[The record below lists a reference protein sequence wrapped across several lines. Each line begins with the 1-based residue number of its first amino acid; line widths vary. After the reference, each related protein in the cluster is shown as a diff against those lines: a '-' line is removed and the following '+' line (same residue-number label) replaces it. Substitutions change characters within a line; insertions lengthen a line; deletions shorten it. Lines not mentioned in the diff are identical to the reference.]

1 MQARPD
7 RLVIYDI
14 DYPPFM
20 ANQAFD
26 AAEMRQYP
34 GASAIVEL
42 SERLGESGI
51 GMVTADAY
59 LAQDSHSAA
68 AIVLSNE
75 VTRFTRSLLFERGL
89 HGAVCLSGES
99 PIVAWRFYDGL
110 AEYSSWFDHLVLFPG
125 ARALATGG
133 HAAFHDFAWPYPD
146 LTPAEPKPW
155 AERSLLAIIS
165 GNKRAFGWPK
175 PAFDLTHPKVSAGRW
190 YRNLEAVNAQRR
202 NPWMR
207 SELYL
212 ERLSA
217 IRHFGDA
224 DGFDLYG
231 RGWDNPTSGADRV
244 TQAAIDRTYRGEIP
258 PHDKVSVLGGY
269 RFSLCFENTA
279 FPGYVTEKI
288 FDCLVAGCI
297 PVYLGAPDIAD
308 LIPAEAFIDFR
319 EFDDYAQ
326 LESHLRAM
334 TEEDATRHIQ
344 AAREFLASD
353 AAQRFTQARH
363 VELLADLLLG
373 SSDGRG

>member
-1 MQARPD
+1 MQDRPD
-7 RLVIYDI
+7 RLVVYDI

-26 AAEMRQYP
+26 ATQMSQYP

-42 SERLGESGI
+42 SERLAESGV

-59 LAQDSHSAA
+59 LASDSRSQTAV
-68 AIVLSNE
+68 VLSNE
-75 VTRFTRSLLFERGL
+75 VTRFTRSLLFDHGLRGS
-89 HGAVCLSGES
+89 VCLSGES
-99 PIVAWRFYDGL
+99 PIIAWRFYDGL
-110 AEYSSWFDHLVLFPG
+110 AESSSWFDHLMLFPG
-125 ARALATGG
+125 ARALTTGSAT
-133 HAAFHDFAWPYPD
+133 FHDFAWPYPD
-146 LTPAEPKPW
+146 LTPAEPTPW
-155 AERSLLAIIS
+155 AERSLLAIVS

-175 PAFDLTHPKVSAGRW
+175 PAFDLRHPKPSIGRW
-190 YRNLEAVNAQRR
+190 YRNLQAVTAQRR

-224 DGFDLYG
+224 EGFDLYG
-231 RGWDNPTSGADRV
+231 RGWDRPTSGADRA

-269 RFSLCFENTA
+269 KFSLCFENTA

-288 FDCLVAGCI
+288 FDCLVAGNI

-308 LIPAEAFIDFR
+308 FVPRDAFIDFR
-319 EFDDYAQ
+319 EFGSYAQ

-334 TEEDATRHIQ
+334 TEAEAARHLE
-344 AAREFLASD
+344 AAREFLGSD
-353 AAQRFTQARH
+353 AAERFTQARH
-363 VELLADLLLG
+363 VDTLADLLLG
-373 SSDGRG
+373 SFDGRG

>member
-1 MQARPD
+1 MQYRPD

-20 ANQAFD
+20 ANRAFD
-26 AAEMRQYP
+26 AMQMSQYP
-34 GASAIVEL
+34 GASAIVAL
-42 SERLGESGI
+42 AERLGDSGI

-59 LAQDSHSAA
+59 LDSDARPPS

-75 VTRFTRSLLFERGL
+75 VTRFTRTLLFDHVLRGS
-89 HGAVCLSGES
+89 VCLSGES

-110 AEYSSWFDHLVLFPG
+110 AESSSWFDHLVLFPG
-125 ARALATGG
+125 ARALASGSATF
-133 HAAFHDFAWPYPD
+133 HAFAWPYPD
-146 LTPAEPKPW
+146 LTPVVPKHW
-155 AERSLLAIIS
+155 AERSLLAIVS

-175 PAFDLTHPKVSAGRW
+175 PALDLRHPKPSVGRW
-190 YRNLEAVNAQRR
+190 YRNLQAVNAQRR

-217 IRHFGDA
+217 IKHFGDTE
-224 DGFDLYG
+224 GFDLYG
-231 RGWDNPTSGADRV
+231 RGWDQPTSGAGRA
-244 TQAAIDRTYRGEIP
+244 TQAAINRSYRGEIP

-269 RFSLCFENTA
+269 KFSLCFENTA

-288 FDCLVAGCI
+288 FDCLVAGNI

-308 LIPAEAFIDFR
+308 FVPPSAFIDFR
-319 EFDDYAQ
+319 EFESYAR
-326 LESHLRAM
+326 LESRLRAM
-334 TEEDATRHIQ
+334 TEAEAQVHLD

-353 AAQRFTQARH
+353 AAQRFTEVCH
-363 VELLADLLLG
+363 VDLLASLLL
-373 SSDGRG
+373 SSFDGRG